1 MKAPAL
7 PFRCTVQAAR
17 ETRNNYPTK
26 ISDVC
31 RALGVVLNHHEAL
44 SNAMACARI
53 MIAAH
58 AIRSLEQTPTK
69 LYHNCRLRCNL
80 CVRRIVG
87 AGFDTTPKNYL
98 LTRAPSYV
106 LDMFIRSRRRTA
118 LSAPLE
124 PAPTLRGGGPF
135 ARVSK

>member
-58 AIRSLEQTPTK
+58 AI
-69 LYHNCRLRCNL
+69 
-80 CVRRIVG
+80 
-87 AGFDTTPKNYL
+87 
-98 LTRAPSYV
+98 
-106 LDMFIRSRRRTA
+106 
-118 LSAPLE
+118 
-124 PAPTLRGGGPF
+124 
-135 ARVSK
+135 